1 MKVRYLLSLAT
12 VATLGLGL
20 VSCAAPEAPA
30 DEPETEE
37 MAPEEGEATDAGEE
51 MEEDEAMTG
60 EEPMEGDAEAT
71 EGGEEGETEE

>member
-30 DEPETEE
+30 DDAEMEET
-37 MAPEEGEATDAGEE
+37 APEEESMTD
-51 MEEDEAMTG
+51 
-60 EEPMEGDAEAT
+60 EEPMKKTLKPWTKAKKWKKVKP
-71 EGGEEGETEE
+71 